1 MERKAFALLNLTEEK
16 IGPCL
21 VALEVQVEPERVD
34 QAMHQAAK
42 RISEAGRIAGFR
54 KGKAPYNV
62 VLRTYGKPAVLQEAL
77 DKFGNEILQEALTQ
91 QALEA
96 YDRPSLEL
104 LSEEPLR
111 LKFTVPTKPQVDL
124 GNYRA
129 LRIEAK
135 APESISDAKV
145 NDALEQVRK
154 THATKVPVERPATMG
169 DALRGDVKIDA
180 PDRNIL
186 NRTDAEVELQAGD
199 EDMVP
204 GFSAAMVGALIGETR
219 EFTLTLPEDFENA
232 ELVGKALQVHA
243 TVRDIREVQVPALDD
258 ELAKTVGDFD
268 TLDELRA
275 DLRQNLEE
283 NAQRTAREQFE
294 EEALQAGLAQA
305 TIEFPDVMVEEEV
318 RHSLSDLMRDV
329 AQQGFTFENWLR
341 MNNLTLEGLRA
352 SLRPGVEQR
361 LRRSLFLYNLAE
373 REGLKIEAADID
385 AAVAAEIGQYPDEMQ
400 AEVRR
405 VYGTENGRVSVG
417 LRLLQRRALDK
428 LISIVKGEGV
438 LLPGDEVASRPA
450 EVLIAH

>member
-1 MERKAFALLNLTEEK
+1 
-16 IGPCL
+16 
-21 VALEVQVEPERVD
+21 
-34 QAMHQAAK
+34 
-42 RISEAGRIAGFR
+42 
-54 KGKAPYNV
+54 
-62 VLRTYGKPAVLQEAL
+62 
-77 DKFGNEILQEALTQ
+77 
-91 QALEA
+91 
-96 YDRPSLEL
+96 
-104 LSEEPLR
+104 
-111 LKFTVPTKPQVDL
+111 
-124 GNYRA
+124 
-129 LRIEAK
+129 
-135 APESISDAKV
+135 
-145 NDALEQVRK
+145 
-154 THATKVPVERPATMG
+154 MG

-199 EDMVP
+199 EDLVP

-283 NAQRTAREQFE
+283 NAQRNAREQFE

-361 LRRSLFLYNLAE
+361 LRRSLYLYNLAE

-385 AAVAAEIGQYPDEMQ
+385 AAIAAEIGQYPDEMQ

-438 LLPGDEVASRPA
+438 LLPGDEAASHPA